1 MPSPS
6 GMNFLDELTSN
17 LKRVSD
23 LKILLSVVEHIYICI
38 CFLIFSL
45 IFKIWRMEHVLQS
58 NRPTLALWL
67 PLYEPENEQIWS
79 MQL

>member
-23 LKILLSVVEHIYICI
+23 LKILLSVVEHIYIYMYMFSHI
-38 CFLIFSL
+38 FLNFQD
-45 IFKIWRMEHVLQS
+45 MEDGTCATV
-58 NRPTLALWL
+58 
-67 PLYEPENEQIWS
+67 
-79 MQL
+79 